1 MKITNKQHNDAINY
15 TIFMDDLH
23 SILLDLEV
31 LTETATNNNLFP
43 NDIIKQNRLNSLL
56 NEQISDKV
64 REIRFMFDDVVWN
77 DSSTTP
83 SSLEDD
89 DDDNDNDNNNS
100 N

>member
-1 MKITNKQHNDAINY
+1 MKITNKQHNDAINF

-23 SILLDLEV
+23 FLLLDLEV

-64 REIRFMFDDVVWN
+64 REIRFMFDDVVWEQ
-77 DSSTTP
+77 SSATS

-89 DDDNDNDNNNS
+89 DDNPN
-100 N
+100 

>member
-1 MKITNKQHNDAINY
+1 MKITNKQHNDAINF

-31 LTETATNNNLFP
+31 LTEVATNNNLFHD
-43 NDIIKQNRLNSLL
+43 DIVKQNRLNSLL

-64 REIRFMFDDVVWN
+64 REIRFMFDDVVWEQ
-77 DSSTTP
+77 SSATS

-89 DDDNDNDNNNS
+89 DDNNENNNS

>member
-1 MKITNKQHNDAINY
+1 MKITNKQHNDAINF

-31 LTETATNNNLFP
+31 LTEVATNNNLFHD
-43 NDIIKQNRLNSLL
+43 DIVKQNRLNSLL

-64 REIRFMFDDVVWN
+64 REIRFMFDDVVWEQ
-77 DSSTTP
+77 SSATS
-83 SSLEDD
+83 SSLE

>member
-15 TIFMDDLH
+15 TIFMDGLH

-43 NDIIKQNRLNSLL
+43 DDIIKQNRLNSLL

-64 REIRFMFDDVVWN
+64 REIRFMFDDVVWEQ
-77 DSSTTP
+77 SSATS

-89 DDDNDNDNNNS
+89 DNNNS